1 MYRQKIQSGVTKVK
15 IVRSQTQFTE
25 SNGLFALVTK
35 TSGLN
40 SKTVTENLF
49 SDTNLFALFIR
60 IMHRQSQKD
69 L

>member
-1 MYRQKIQSGVTKVK
+1 M
-15 IVRSQTQFTE
+15 
-25 SNGLFALVTK
+25 TK

-60 IMHRQSQKD
+60 RIMHRQGKERFIDNIVDRKAVPKTDGEKTQTK
-69 L
+69 